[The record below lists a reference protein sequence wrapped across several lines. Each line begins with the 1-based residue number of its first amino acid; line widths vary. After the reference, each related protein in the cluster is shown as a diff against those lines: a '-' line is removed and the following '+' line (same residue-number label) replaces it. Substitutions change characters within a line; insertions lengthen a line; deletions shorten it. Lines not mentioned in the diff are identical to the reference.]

1 MPNKDSFTFS
11 DKLRKSKSVPLSKRL
26 PSIVGGQNKQKRTL
40 VQRAQR
46 DLPFI
51 LVAACALLL
60 LPFLS
65 KTGSDDIAGSGDF
78 QWNPAQEEQPF
89 FDNGDRDIMP
99 AGGMQDP
106 LDLILRPRSSV
117 DTVSPEEPSK
127 DSYGSDRSSRSSY
140 DSRRSYDDSYSKQ
153 TSSPSATSKF
163 AKSTRPQVRKSL
175 ERKGTD
181 INRALRLSQIAS
193 AKGGTSTSHALPTGQ
208 APARTPSGSTITPGV
223 RPVAL
228 QGMEAKGTVGR
239 SMTGENLYAEAARS
253 ISAMN
258 AGGPAKSNL
267 LAAQMKDV
275 DGKMADFATSPGG
288 SFGSAGSAR
297 PGAGGSMP
305 PWSNAY
311 NIGKP
316 WWWDMMQARAQ
327 KWWDLFQYKPRE
339 MFWNNIYNYGSQ
351 IMNCLATGNSK
362 GDVSTMFGKKAGADD
377 MICSGADMM
386 SLKDYLD
393 EFGGSRTS
401 TNKDGGSE
409 TSTNSDTA
417 LQQWY
422 KDCEAAKGSP
432 KKKEGKRKSA
442 WKVRRECLGIDFGRF
457 KDWTKK
463 EYHQNCENVTVDGI
477 QGYSVKVTNEKGK
490 TRELLTDKTVIALIA
505 KHNKTGKEYVVYAE
519 NSNVLTQAGKDVAAT
534 FNGKYSDCT
543 ITEVISFV
551 SKSGKNSII
560 RDIERYKS
568 DQEKKVT
575 NLPPGTR
582 AVATNENLSYNDS
595 DSPEHLVLVEQSGK
609 INAAQKICQGG
620 KASNA
625 LTLDDLKDE
634 LDPKKNSYNSCP
646 IPSPREIVKTMY
658 LQDKPCYSY
667 PYVYTAI
674 DKSAEAEAV
683 IENPAGKYVYAVLV
697 EELNEMAKTT
707 VRGIREYGL
716 VSKKEAEEYGRQHKG
731 YSYDKKGF
739 HFYYEPNLA
748 VEGSAAEYGKK
759 GPIDSNGSGSVRGK
773 GKVLWIVTSDKR
785 LSKAVGTV
793 LDLAID
799 QVSPADFTSDY
810 VNSGICSYRW
820 CNEVAGC
827 KAEDENIY
835 CKYNKG
841 KNYLDNNQAD
851 TGEIDEYFE
860 AIRVDDAYL
869 RVSTIPVT
877 GNEKLKE
884 LYRDIAIPDC
894 TPMGL
899 HKEGKVEWIYKIK
912 SYDPA
917 APVYTDEK
925 NNAYSKW
932 KEYSGFKNLLQKSHH
947 KEGILPNL
955 DKNSGKKYCKY
966 NNAAYECSIVD
977 NMYVRTSET
986 PADGVSIEDLND
998 CTPVAWYDENYMVF
1012 ELEQNVDQLPISSK
1026 QTGDMTQVTTADQ
1039 KQVKVTKIN
1048 RHRNAQV
1055 FKDLKEQAL
1064 VSDNP
1069 SMFKLFPKIVL
1080 ERSWD
1085 MLSQGDTSVQN
1096 ICEQA
1101 SKKVIFKKGMNN
1113 QLELTGDKN
1122 SLVKDLDSCLQSAIE
1137 TAQAS
1142 NKDCELYL
1150 NGYASSA
1157 CTEQSQDIC
1166 LAKNLALSIDRTRFY
1181 VDDILSKSSYI
1192 KDVSIQD
1199 DIDDRGLQRFATAPK
1214 YIMKTRANGRKCTI
1228 ILNAAGQE
1236 DASDEESL
1244 ERFVILSTQKGNR
1257 RADFDKATALIYNG
1271 SSTENIS

>member
-127 DSYGSDRSSRSSY
+127 DAYGSDRSSRSSY
-140 DSRRSYDDSYSKQ
+140 DSRRSYDDSYSKK

-163 AKSTRPQVRKSL
+163 AKSTRPTVRKSI

-288 SFGSAGSAR
+288 SFGGAGSAR

-362 GDVSTMFGKKAGADD
+362 GDVSTMFGKKAGDDD
-377 MICSGADMM
+377 MVCKGADLM
-386 SLKDYLD
+386 SLGDYV
-393 EFGGSRTS
+393 EKFGSSKT
-401 TNKDGGSE
+401 TKTKEGGSE
-409 TSTNSDTA
+409 TLSDGDGA
-417 LQQWY
+417 RERWY
-422 KDCEAAKGSP
+422 QDCEKAQGKP
-432 KKKEGKRKSA
+432 TVKEGKRKSA

-463 EYHQNCENVTVDGI
+463 EYHQNCEGVTVDGI
-477 QGYSVKVTNEKGK
+477 QSYSVKVTNAKGK
-490 TRELLTDKTVIALIA
+490 TRERLTGKAVIALIA
-505 KHNKTGKEYVVYAE
+505 KHNTTGKEYVVYAE
-519 NSNVLTQAGKDVAAT
+519 NSNVLTSQGKEFAAR
-534 FNGKYSDCT
+534 FNGEYASCTLTKVASFISKDAKFSLKYQVGDGSTGDLGNFN
-543 ITEVISFV
+543 V
-551 SKSGKNSII
+551 NSTHT
-560 RDIERYKS
+560 YWNNP
-568 DQEKKVT
+568 VT
-575 NLPPGTR
+575 GG
-582 AVATNENLSYNDS
+582 VYN
-595 DSPEHLVLVEQSGK
+595 
-609 INAAQKICQGG
+609 AQQYCQGKG
-620 KASNA
+620 KANA

-634 LDPKKNSYNSCP
+634 LDPKKNSFNSCP
-646 IPSPREIVKTMY
+646 IPSPKQIVKTMY

-759 GPIDSNGSGSVRGK
+759 GPIDSNGAGSVRGK

-835 CKYNKG
+835 CKYNKS
-841 KNYLDNNQAD
+841 KNYLDNNQANTD
-851 TGEIDEYFE
+851 EIDEYFE
-860 AIRVDDAYL
+860 AIRVNDAYL
-869 RVSTIPVT
+869 RVSMTPVT
-877 GNEKLKE
+877 DNKKLQE

-925 NNAYSKW
+925 NSDYSKW
-932 KEYSGFKNLLQKSHH
+932 KEYSGFKNLLKDSRH

-998 CTPVAWYDENYMVF
+998 CTPVAWYDDEYMVF
-1012 ELEQNVDQLPISSK
+1012 KLSEQNVTLPV
-1026 QTGDMTQVTTADQ
+1026 TVGNLNGDNTYVFSNN
-1039 KQVKVTKIN
+1039 KEVSITKITDQQK
-1048 RHRNAQV
+1048 NAKV
-1055 FKDLKEQAL
+1055 FDGLKRQAL